1 MTKFLIWHCC
11 AAMAAM
17 IVAGGLAFTNE
28 NRRRKVVSM
37 LDVGCCVAMSR
48 VCSYTIEERI
58 EAIEKKKPWLYA
70 MAARSDGVL
79 RILVFKSERVVELCA
94 PGWEAPLRYP
104 LTGFSGTL
112 GPKLQEGDLQIPEGV
127 YGVEYL
133 NPNSRF
139 YLSLKVSYPNAFD
152 REQASRDGREHL
164 GGDIMIHGK
173 DVTVGC
179 IPVGDDAIEA
189 IFYLVHSVGIGN
201 VVVVISPYDMR
212 QGRKPE
218 LENSPIPWYGDLC
231 DRIGKELGVAK

>member
-1 MTKFLIWHCC
+1 
-11 AAMAAM
+11 
-17 IVAGGLAFTNE
+17 
-28 NRRRKVVSM
+28 M
-37 LDVGCCVAMSR
+37 LDVG
-48 VCSYTIEERI
+48 VCMVTGRFCSHTIDERI
-58 EAIEKKKPWLYA
+58 AAIDKKNPWLYSKA
-70 MAARSDGVL
+70 KQAGGAL
-79 RILVFKSERVVELCA
+79 RIFVFKNERVVELSA
-94 PGWEAPLRYP
+94 PGWESTIRYP
-104 LTGFSGTL
+104 MTGFSGTL
-112 GPKLQEGDLQIPEGV
+112 GPKLQEGDGQIPEGV